1 LEYGGNRLVFP
12 KLREIKR
19 IREKIGWSQIELAQK
34 VGISQSAIPKY
45 ESLKQVPSYEIATK
59 IFELLLEE
67 DIQIDPT
74 VSEIM
79 ASRVIVVNSKKKFGD
94 VLDLMKAKSISQ
106 VPVVRD
112 KTIIGTISETIVL
125 DLLDKYHNI
134 ATLRDECAEE
144 VMGPALPTV
153 PKNAKMKEVT
163 PLLRHFGAVIVTDYG
178 ELAGIITK
186 ADLLE
191 V

>member
-1 LEYGGNRLVFP
+1 LVFP
-12 KLREIKR
+12 RLREIKR

-45 ESLKQVPSYEIATK
+45 ESGKQVPSYEIATK

-79 ASRVIVVNSKKKFGD
+79 ATRVIVVNGKRNFGE
-94 VLDLMKAKSISQ
+94 VLDLMKEKSISQ
-106 VPVVRD
+106 IPVVRN
-112 KTIIGTISETIVL
+112 KTVIGTISETIIL

-134 ATLRDECAEE
+134 TTLRDECAED

-153 PKNAKMKEVT
+153 PKNAKMKEIT
-163 PLLRHFGAVIVTDYG
+163 PLLRHFGAIIVTDYG

>member
-1 LEYGGNRLVFP
+1 MVFP
-12 KLREIKR
+12 RLREIKR

-45 ESLKQVPSYEIATK
+45 ESGKQVPSYEIATK

-79 ASRVIVVNSKKKFGD
+79 ATRVIVVNGKRNFGE
-94 VLDLMKAKSISQ
+94 VLDLMKEKSISQ
-106 VPVVRD
+106 IPVVRN
-112 KTIIGTISETIVL
+112 KTVIGTISETIIL

-134 ATLRDECAEE
+134 TTLRDECAED

-153 PKNAKMKEVT
+153 PKNAKMKEIT
-163 PLLRHFGAVIVTDYG
+163 PLLRHFGAIIVTDYG